1 MSQTNVICVS
11 HVGGQGKTTVTQLL
25 NIIAGRAGIAMNLA
39 SADYLDASGRS
50 KLGKLYPGRTT
61 EFGVGASLTAARDE
75 NNANAPLRY
84 WDKLGVI
91 FLRDSHILDVGV
103 NVFDDIS
110 TWALDRHLTQ
120 LIERRRAAKI
130 DLVCVCKAEGHSLD
144 NLNQLLGDV
153 LERKP
158 FPLRSITVVK
168 NEVGGSFEADEVE
181 KRLAAHKTA
190 LQFVEVPRCYSELWG
205 TMERKRVSIE
215 TVLEETDDEKLG
227 ELLEVDLFTAVAG
240 AAELR
245 RWVDVVEQRVR
256 LAGLFRSNDIG

>member
-25 NIIAGRAGIAMNLA
+25 KIIAGRAGIPMALA
-39 SADYLDASGRS
+39 SADYLDATGHS
-50 KLGKLYPGRTT
+50 KLGKLYPGTV
-61 EFGVGASLTAARDE
+61 EFGVGASLTAARQE

-84 WDKLGVI
+84 WDRLGTL
-91 FLRDSHILDVGV
+91 FLRDSHLLDVGV
-103 NVFDDIS
+103 NVFDDIC
-110 TWALDRHLTQ
+110 TWAIDRHLPS
-120 LIERRRAAKI
+120 LIERRRAARI

-144 NLNQLLGDV
+144 NLSQLIEDV
-153 LERKP
+153 LVRKP

-168 NEVGGSFEADEVE
+168 NEVGGAFAEGEVE
-181 KRLAAHKTA
+181 RCLSGHKTA
-190 LQFVEVPRCYSELWG
+190 LNVVEVPRCFSELWV

-215 TVLEETDDEKLG
+215 SVIDVQDDEALC

-245 RWVDVVEQRVR
+245 RWVDLVEQRVR
-256 LAGLFRSNDIG
+256 MAGLFRASDAAA

>member
-25 NIIAGRAGIAMNLA
+25 KIIAGRAGIPMALA
-39 SADYLDASGRS
+39 SADFLDASGRS
-50 KLGKLYPGRTT
+50 KLGKLYPGTT
-61 EFGVGASLTAARDE
+61 EFGVGASLTAARQE

-84 WDKLGVI
+84 WDKLGGL

-103 NVFDDIS
+103 NVFDDIC
-110 TWALDRHLTQ
+110 TWAIDRHLPS
-120 LIERRRAAKI
+120 LIERRRAARI

-144 NLNQLLGDV
+144 NLNQLIGDV
-153 LERKP
+153 LDRKP

-168 NEVGGSFEADEVE
+168 NEVGGAFEGGEVE
-181 KRLAAHKTA
+181 TRLSAHKTS
-190 LQFVEVPRCYSELWG
+190 LNFVDVPRCFSELWG

-215 TVLEETDDEKLG
+215 TVIDTQDDEALC
-227 ELLEVDLFTAVAG
+227 ELLDVDLFTAVAG
-240 AAELR
+240 ASELR

-256 LAGLFRSNDIG
+256 QAGLFKEAEAA